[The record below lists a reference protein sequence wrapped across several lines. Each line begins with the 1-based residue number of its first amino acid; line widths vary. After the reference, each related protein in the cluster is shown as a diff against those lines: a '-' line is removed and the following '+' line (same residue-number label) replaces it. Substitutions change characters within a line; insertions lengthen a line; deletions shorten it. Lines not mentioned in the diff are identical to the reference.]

1 MENLILADFPYIL
14 SENNKN
20 NASSAIEKS
29 KTLNNLQVNIFLL
42 KNQNGSFLSLSISI
56 RLILMVLL

>member
-20 NASSAIEKS
+20 NSSGLIEKS
-29 KTLNNLQVNIFLL
+29 KPLNNLQVKYSL
-42 KNQNGSFLSLSISI
+42 KKSK
-56 RLILMVLL
+56 